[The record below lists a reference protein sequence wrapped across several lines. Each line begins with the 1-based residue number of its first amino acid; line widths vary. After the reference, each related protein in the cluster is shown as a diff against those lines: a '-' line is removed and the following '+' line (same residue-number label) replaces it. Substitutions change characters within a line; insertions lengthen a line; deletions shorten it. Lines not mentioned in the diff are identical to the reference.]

1 MCTDLTF
8 LTFRLPILLLI
19 HSRIDQQAI
28 FIIEK
33 KFIIFWVLEI
43 MTENEEE
50 VTPEQTDLIVQYS
63 QITGHEDLDKCKDHL
78 KVKYS
83 LFLISTDFFSSK
95 MTLILKHSK
104 FIQLRLLLL
113 NRT

>member
-1 MCTDLTF
+1 
-8 LTFRLPILLLI
+8 
-19 HSRIDQQAI
+19 
-28 FIIEK
+28 
-33 KFIIFWVLEI
+33 

-83 LFLISTDFFSSK
+83 LFHNFKRYFCTRF
-95 MTLILKHSK
+95 TATILT
-104 FIQLRLLLL
+104 IE
-113 NRT
+113 